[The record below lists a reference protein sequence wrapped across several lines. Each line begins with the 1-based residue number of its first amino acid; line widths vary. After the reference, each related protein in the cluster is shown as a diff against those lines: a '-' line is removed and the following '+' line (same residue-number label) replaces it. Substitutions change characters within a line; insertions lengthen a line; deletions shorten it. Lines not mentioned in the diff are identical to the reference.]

1 MDSRLYFVLGDL
13 GSNIFIGLVVGW
25 LSALL
30 VGVGWNMYLAM
41 VVTMVLGM
49 VVGTILWFPLGIL
62 FGAME
67 LMVPAMVTGM
77 VSGMVVGMWAAMVPL
92 GASEA
97 AIIGGV
103 CGLASIVLVWITN
116 NSLRGVRHFPA
127 EA

>member
-13 GSNIFIGLVVGW
+13 GSNVFIGLAVGW
-25 LSALL
+25 LSAML

-41 VVTMVLGM
+41 MVTMVLGM
-49 VVGTILWFPLGIL
+49 VVGTILWLPLGIL

-67 LMVPAMVTGM
+67 LMVPAMCTGM

-92 GASEA
+92 GANEA
-97 AIIGGV
+97 ATIGAV
-103 CGLASIVLVWITN
+103 CGLASIVLVWIVN

>member
-13 GSNIFIGLVVGW
+13 GSNVFIGLVVGW
-25 LSALL
+25 LSAML

-49 VVGTILWFPLGIL
+49 VVGTILWLPLGIL

-67 LMVPAMVTGM
+67 LMVPTMFTGM
-77 VSGMVVGMWAAMVPL
+77 ASGMVVGMWAAMEPL
-92 GASEA
+92 GANEA

-103 CGLASIVLVWITN
+103 CGLASIVLVWIVN